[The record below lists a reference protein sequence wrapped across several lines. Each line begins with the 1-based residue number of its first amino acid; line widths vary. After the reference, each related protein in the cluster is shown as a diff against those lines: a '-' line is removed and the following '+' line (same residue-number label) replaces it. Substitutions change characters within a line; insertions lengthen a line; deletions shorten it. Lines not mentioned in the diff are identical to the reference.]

1 MPQQTSQSL
10 KQPRSERVPYLD
22 TAKGI
27 LILVVLVCHFT
38 WIGSLFHVKTYTC
51 QSLDAFEMFW
61 TPFFMAAFFCIT
73 GMCSSFGGNWRAFIF
88 KGVKQILLPA
98 VVLGLLSAF
107 IGYIITFGR
116 VEVQALTI
124 LKDCGGYWFLTSLFI
139 AKVAYYFTAKLPAWL
154 NLSACLM
161 LYAVGCVLHI
171 TGAAENAYSFE
182 QGLIFL
188 PFMHLGHWLRS
199 HMQILDHTAV
209 WLALYPAIFAICL
222 ALGYKLPGVW
232 SIIHISWI
240 DILPHLVTTAA
251 GILFVLALC
260 KNAPRIPLLELCG
273 KQSLFIYCLHL
284 VFIERAF
291 ELFYV
296 YSPVNSLSTALL
308 FVTIVPF
315 SIAVCLGT
323 AWLFTNTRLK
333 ILMGKF

>member
-1 MPQQTSQSL
+1 MQT
-10 KQPRSERVPYLD
+10 KERVHYLD

-38 WIGSLFHVKTYTC
+38 WIGSLFQIKTYTC
-51 QSLDAFEMFW
+51 QALDAFEMFW
-61 TPFFMAAFFCIT
+61 TPFFMAAFFCVT
-73 GMCSSFGGNWRAFIF
+73 GMCSSFGGNWRAFLF
-88 KGVKQILLPA
+88 KGIKQLLLPA
-98 VVLGLLSAF
+98 IVLGLLSAF
-107 IGYIITFGR
+107 IGYIITYGR
-116 VEVQALTI
+116 VEVQVLTI
-124 LKDCGGYWFLTSLFI
+124 LKNCGGYWFLTALFI

-161 LYAVGCVLHI
+161 LYAVGCLLHK
-171 TGAAENAYSFE
+171 TGAAENVYSFE

-199 HMQILDHTAV
+199 HTQILDHTAV
-209 WLALYPAIFAICL
+209 WLALYPAIFAVCL

-240 DILPHLVTTAA
+240 DILPHLVITAA
-251 GILFVLALC
+251 GILFVLVLC
-260 KNAPRIPLLELCG
+260 KNTRRIPLLELCG

-291 ELFYV
+291 ELFSV
-296 YSPVNSLSTALL
+296 YSPINSLSTALL

-315 SIAVCLGT
+315 SIAVSLGI
-323 AWLFTNTRLK
+323 AWLFTNTRLR